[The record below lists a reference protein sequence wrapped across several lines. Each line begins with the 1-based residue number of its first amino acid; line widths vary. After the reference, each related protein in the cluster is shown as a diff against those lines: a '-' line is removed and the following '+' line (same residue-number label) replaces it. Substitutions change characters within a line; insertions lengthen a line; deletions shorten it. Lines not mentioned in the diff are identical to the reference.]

1 MTTTHTILDGV
12 LLSTLVDNED
22 GTGICTYFASDGTVT
37 SVEERFD
44 LPIPIPDQTQQIEEL
59 QATVDALL
67 ALIVGE

>member
-44 LPIPIPDQTQQIEEL
+44 LPIPTPDQTQQIEEL